1 MGTDHDV
8 PPGPTGTVYGRGGVP
23 VGAQNVGAQKVGA
36 EKPDLFSRLHPAITA
51 TVAASLIAVLTLGYL
66 AWRSTVT
73 TASPVAAGSAPTEEA
88 SPPAVESPSPNPSPS
103 VSPTGLAL
111 TAGTWSLESAD
122 SAGRFLRRR
131 NGLGFVETI
140 DADDAG
146 DASLIVTGGL
156 ADRSCFSFRT
166 ADGRYL
172 RHYAFRLRFDAP
184 DDSELFRKDA
194 TFCRETGETRDTGAG
209 GDTGETGAG
218 GDSVRLRS
226 ANYRDRF
233 VHRRGRELWL
243 DKPDGTEGFAAASS
257 FTVRT
262 PLTTR

>member
-8 PPGPTGTVYGRGGVP
+8 PPRPTGTVYGRGGVP
-23 VGAQNVGAQKVGA
+23 VGAQKIGA

-122 SAGRFLRRR
+122 SAGRFVRRR
-131 NGLGFVETI
+131 DGLGFVETI

-194 TFCRETGETRDTGAG
+194 TFCRETG
-209 GDTGETGAG
+209 
-218 GDSVRLRS
+218 DSVRLRS

-243 DKPDGTEGFAAASS
+243 DKPDGSEGFAAASS